1 MTWKIKSIQPL
12 MEKARAC
19 KVKQVGAYEYQVTS
33 STSGETYL
41 VNTNA
46 FICTCP
52 RQQWITEDNDFVNAC
67 AHVQAALIFEYLQKG
82 YWLVS
87 RGEEENTKS
96 LKRKIVR
103 MTKLFSDEPASD
115 GVYFTARLIPQKRAK
130 KHLKR
135 MRETNG

>member
-1 MTWKIKSIQPL
+1 MTWKIKNIKPK
-12 MEKARAC
+12 MHKARAC
-19 KVKQVGAYEYQVTS
+19 KVKPVGNCEYVVTS
-33 STSGETYL
+33 STSGEKYL

-52 RQQWITEDNDFVNAC
+52 RQMWITSENDFVNAC
-67 AHVQAALIFEYLQKG
+67 AHVQAALIFEWLGRG

-87 RGEEENTKS
+87 RGEEDKTKH

-115 GVYFTARLIPQKRAK
+115 GVYFTARVIPQTRAV
-130 KHLKR
+130 KHLVK
-135 MRETNG
+135 MRSV